1 MAENVYLPL
10 LDPTNDLSPRV
21 IAALADGATAARDPV
36 DFTRIILTFTTA
48 AKANAFKASISL
60 PASKLFWG
68 ASAKAALTAV
78 DIPALGNSEV
88 ATGFVKSVAYNCY
101 GGLYPYIAY
110 PAGWGTP
117 SAVTVGGLAFSDI
130 VVSDVLDVD
139 GDGTYRT
146 VRFGYLQN
154 GNAIQ
159 VEWK

>member
-1 MAENVYLPL
+1 MAETVYLPL

-36 DFTRIILTFTTA
+36 DFDRIIITFSTL

-60 PASKLFWG
+60 PSSKLFWG
-68 ASAKAALTAV
+68 VSAKASLTAV
-78 DIPALGNSEV
+78 EIPALGNSEA
-88 ATGFVKSVAYNCY
+88 ATGYLKSVVYNCS
-101 GGLYPYIAY
+101 GGRYPYIAY

-117 SAVTVGGLAFSDI
+117 SAVTVGGLSFSDL

-154 GNAIQ
+154 GNTIQ